1 MTTTARR
8 AGRLLRRTLVAV
20 TAVAVLAATGTTGW
34 LLTLQHG
41 TPEATARTQGR
52 DAVWIGHAWV
62 DGRRGEADAV
72 ALAGRLRAGGFS
84 DVYVHAGPLRDDGT
98 LDPALAPRL
107 PWVAGRLRALVPG
120 LRVQA
125 WLGDVVG
132 PDRMR
137 LDDPATRERVVAS
150 ARQVLGAGADGVHYD
165 LEPLP
170 DGDPGYLALL
180 DATRR
185 ETRARGAVL
194 SVAAEP
200 VEPLAGTA
208 AATTWVRPVWWTP
221 GYLREVARRV
231 DQVAM
236 MTYDTALPSRRLYTG
251 LVVRQLE
258 VAAEVV
264 PDDVTLLA
272 GLPAYHGS
280 TVQHRP
286 GAETVPAAVRAARL
300 AAPRPGTQAFGV
312 ALYADFSATEDDW
325 RALGG
330 WVSPPS
336 DDALPPGPDRRPA
349 GSDAVS

>member
-1 MTTTARR
+1 MTTAARR
-8 AGRLLRRTLVAV
+8 AGRLLRRILVAA
-20 TAVAVLAATGTTGW
+20 TAVAVLAGTGTAGW

-41 TPEATARTQGR
+41 TPAASAHTQGR
-52 DAVWIGHAWV
+52 DAAWLGHAWV

-84 DVYVHAGPLRDDGT
+84 DIYVHAGPLRDDGT
-98 LDPALAPRL
+98 LDPTLAPRL

-150 ARQVLGAGADGVHYD
+150 ARQVLAAGADGVHYD

-170 DGDPGYLALL
+170 NGDAGYLALL
-180 DATRR
+180 EATRR
-185 ETRARGAVL
+185 ETRARGALL

-200 VEPLAGTA
+200 VQPLPGTA
-208 AATTWVRPVWWTP
+208 AATTWARPVWWTP
-221 GYLREVARRV
+221 EYLHEVAVRV

-258 VAAEVV
+258 VAAAVV

-272 GLPAYHGS
+272 GLPAYRGA
-280 TVQHRP
+280 TLQHRP

-300 AAPRPGTQAFGV
+300 AAPPAGTQPFGV
-312 ALYADFSATEDDW
+312 ALYADFTATDDDW
-325 RALGG
+325 RAVRDG
-330 WVSPPS
+330 WSAPP
-336 DDALPPGPDRRPA
+336 R
-349 GSDAVS
+349 